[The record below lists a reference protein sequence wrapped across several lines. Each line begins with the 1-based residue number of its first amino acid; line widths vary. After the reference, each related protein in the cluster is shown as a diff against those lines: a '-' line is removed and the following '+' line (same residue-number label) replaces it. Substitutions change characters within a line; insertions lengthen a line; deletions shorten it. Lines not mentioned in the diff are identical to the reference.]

1 MKAVVNAAKAN
12 PIKTG
17 SGAALILAVG
27 IIAPLEGLRNDPYND
42 IVGIRTVCYG
52 ETQNI
57 EERHYTT
64 EECRAKLEKAVG
76 ERYLKPVADCVP
88 QIAARP
94 EQLAASTSLAYNIG
108 IKSFC
113 GSTAAKRFRAG
124 DIKGGCEAFT
134 MWAKAGGKVVRG
146 LVKRREAEKAL
157 CLTGV
162 A

>member
-1 MKAVVNAAKAN
+1 MASKAKITAA
-12 PIKTG
+12 
-17 SGAALILAVG
+17 GAAATILAVG
-27 IIAPLEGLRNDPYND
+27 IIAPLEGLRNDPYFD
-42 IVGIRTVCYG
+42 LIGVKTVCYG

-57 EERHYTT
+57 EERHYSDA
-64 EECRAKLEKAVG
+64 ECKAKLEKAVG

-88 QIAARP
+88 QLTARP

-108 IKSFC
+108 VKSFC

-124 DIKGGCEAFT
+124 DIRGGCEAFL
-134 MWAKAGGKVVRG
+134 MWTRAGGKVVKG
-146 LVKRREAEKAL
+146 LVKRREVERKL

>member
-1 MKAVVNAAKAN
+1 MAAAAV
-12 PIKTG
+12 
-17 SGAALILAVG
+17 LAVAV
-27 IIAPLEGLRNDPYND
+27 IAPFEGLRNDPYND

-64 EECRAKLEKAVG
+64 QECRAKLEKAVG

-88 QIAARP
+88 QLAARP

-108 IKSFC
+108 VKVFC
-113 GSTAAKRFRAG
+113 GSTAARRFRAG
-124 DIKGGCEAFT
+124 DIRGGCEAFMMLT
-134 MWAKAGGKVVRG
+134 KAGGKVVRG
-146 LVKRREAEKAL
+146 LVKRRDAERKL
-157 CLTGV
+157 CLMGV

>member
-1 MKAVVNAAKAN
+1 MASKTTKATIA
-12 PIKTG
+12 
-17 SGAALILAVG
+17 GAAATVLAVG

-108 IKSFC
+108 VKSFC
-113 GSTAAKRFRAG
+113 GSTAARRFRAG
-124 DIKGGCEAFT
+124 DIKGGCEAFM
-134 MWAKAGGKVVRG
+134 MWTKAGGKVVRG

>member
-1 MKAVVNAAKAN
+1 MPNKPTKAGAGVAA
-12 PIKTG
+12 
-17 SGAALILAVG
+17 AAVIAVA
-27 IIAPLEGLRNDPYND
+27 IIAPFEGLRNDPYND

-88 QIAARP
+88 QLAARP

-108 IKSFC
+108 VKAFC
-113 GSTAAKRFRAG
+113 GSTAARRFRAG
-124 DIKGGCEAFT
+124 DIRGGCDAFRLWT
-134 MWAKAGGKVVRG
+134 KAGGKVING
-146 LVKRREAEKAL
+146 LVKRREIERKL

-162 A
+162 T